1 VTATGKAVRYPRSFG
16 TAWRDGLPGLP
27 VVVGLSG
34 TLGELTRSAT
44 EITSA
49 GFEIVRIGHTA
60 PSCSVDWRV
69 EGTGG
74 FPVLP
79 EHFVGGVYPEGV
91 AAFAPTATVVPG
103 TISLAA
109 GAAPP
114 TALTGRVVLFSPDK
128 CRIAEGH
135 AELLFS
141 IAAAAPETVVVTL
154 AVPFDVLTRD
164 PAAPT
169 IHTFHVLRSAED
181 DADLADTSQIS
192 WRVEGTG
199 PVPLTGAMFAG
210 GVLPTGV
217 VSFATT
223 ETSQDASFTVAAG
236 ESPLLEQ
243 TGQLLLFAP
252 VDCGIDPN
260 GETYALH
267 IPAKAIPISEWDF
280 TPANMTVQPAPGDA
294 ARVTFS
300 SPGGVPQVAV
310 AGAANTDAHNVA
322 LWFKAQ
328 PFQNYEITF
337 EYEKNEDT
345 PAVDTGGR
353 FAQVWGAILGTT
365 GGRDPDVNAWTAGQW
380 NLAGDADYGDY
391 SRSWRVSF
399 DTDSTNVDNKD
410 EARIVLYDE
419 GVATRPESVGSNPNF
434 TMAGVGS
441 KYQLTLRRESTT
453 VTILKAAPGA
463 QSVQWNHP
471 DANYPGRLGFR
482 FGRGRGG
489 ILRPVSGVPFI
500 RDLTSNPPPPGG
512 SLFDPIPLAEL
523 PPSRRTNVSGA
534 AVYAGVAGQNFVLSG
549 NITNEQLT
557 VRGTGSKGME
567 IVLRGDRDA
576 NDRNLLPLLTNCT
589 IRLEGR
595 FCCLSRVE
603 MSNCVI
609 IFANDDCSVS
619 RCSYSN
625 RPGYLGS
632 GWIRQENNAKRSSFH
647 YNDVGNYRGAIT
659 NAMTFDGDNL
669 TQLTKGAGADFH
681 IQYNV
686 IEKYSVP
693 SGEPHGFMFWTGPS
707 FKGANYIYDY
717 HLNHNLILDCKLG
730 GGGTICEW
738 KSRGTKTYNNCLERC
753 NDSFKMRNGED
764 CTFIDNLH
772 IDMPDSDI
780 SIRGE
785 HHLVLNN
792 QWLSDSGAESGGAIL
807 CYAGN
812 LHWDWDI
819 AKDQRTPGGGGN
831 MYASGYCQVGGN
843 HAKVYSKWS
852 QDDVKNHIY
861 EATGHNIGPD
871 NTNSRNRVTD
881 LSGPFDKTTRNNVAG
896 ADYNKILT
904 RYQRAK
910 WGMRYTP

>member
-1 VTATGKAVRYPRSFG
+1 MTTYTFNVQRSGDTAVP
-16 TAWRDGLPGLP
+16 
-27 VVVGLSG
+27 
-34 TLGELTRSAT
+34 
-44 EITSA
+44 
-49 GFEIVRIGHTA
+49 
-60 PSCSVDWRV
+60 CSVAWAL
-69 EGTGG
+69 EGTGVN
-74 FPVLP
+74 P
-79 EHFVGGVYPEGV
+79 
-91 AAFAPTATVVPG
+91 
-103 TISLAA
+103 I
-109 GAAPP
+109 
-114 TALTGRVVLFSPDK
+114 
-128 CRIAEGH
+128 
-135 AELLFS
+135 
-141 IAAAAPETVVVTL
+141 
-154 AVPFDVLTRD
+154 
-164 PAAPT
+164 PAA
-169 IHTFHVLRSAED
+169 S
-181 DADLADTSQIS
+181 
-192 WRVEGTG
+192 
-199 PVPLTGAMFAG
+199 FAG
-210 GVLPTGV
+210 GVLPSGV
-217 VSFATT
+217 ADFSAG
-223 ETSQDASFTVAAG
+223 ELEQPASFELIATQR
-236 ESPLLEQ
+236 PLLEQ
-243 TGQLLLFAP
+243 TGQLILRNPA
-252 VDCGIDPN
+252 DCKIDPN
-260 GETYALH
+260 GETYALR
-267 IPAKAIPISEWDF
+267 IPAGTAPPSEWEF
-280 TPANMTVQPAPGDA
+280 TSSNMTVQPAPGDA
-294 ARVTFS
+294 GRVTFS

-310 AGAANTDAHNVA
+310 TGAANNDDHNVA

-353 FAQVWGAILGTT
+353 FAQAWGAILGTT
-365 GGRDPDVNAWTAGQW
+365 GGRPADVNVWTSTQW
-380 NLAGDADYGDY
+380 NKAGDADYGDY
-391 SRSWRVSF
+391 SKSWRVSF
-399 DTDSTNVDNKD
+399 DTDSTNVDNSN
-410 EARIVLYDE
+410 EARLGIYNE
-419 GVATRPESVGSNPNF
+419 GTLTRPESVGSDPNF
-434 TMAGVGS
+434 TMSGVGS
-441 KYQLTLRRESTT
+441 KYQLKLRRETTT

-463 QSVQWNHP
+463 ESVQWNDP
-471 DANYPGRLGFR
+471 NANYPGRLGFR

-512 SLFDPIPLAEL
+512 PLFDPIPLADL
-523 PPSRRTNVSGA
+523 PTSRRTNVSEA

-549 NITNEQLT
+549 NISNEQLT

-589 IRLEGR
+589 IRLEGK
-595 FCCLSRVE
+595 FCCLARVE
-603 MSNCVI
+603 MSNCII
-609 IFANDDCSVS
+609 IFANDDCSVT

-625 RPGYLGS
+625 RPGYLGG
-632 GWIRQENNAKRSSFH
+632 GWVRQENNAKRSSFH
-647 YNDVGNYRGAIT
+647 YSDVGNYRGAIT
-659 NAMTFDGDNL
+659 NAMTFDDNL
-669 TQLTKGAGADFH
+669 QQLTKGAGADFH

-686 IEKYSVP
+686 IERYSVP

-738 KSRGTKTYNNCLERC
+738 KSCGTKTYNNCLERC

-780 SIRGE
+780 SLRGE

-819 AKDQRTPGGGGN
+819 AKNQRDPGSGGN